1 MRRRVVVVLT
11 AVAATIVTA
20 LLAAPAAAPRHSSGR
35 GNVVVFGRDANIDRP
50 VSGDVQVYRG
60 TATIR
65 DVVDGDLLVFG
76 DGVTFEGNGR
86 VNGDVILAG
95 GKVTNGEGRVG
106 GHLYTPA
113 TVEGAVAMVTR
124 TAVIVSLLLVWMI
137 AAIVVTLM
145 SGREIRLSSIEVR
158 TSALHC
164 FTLGLVAV
172 TSFFLTGIV
181 FSYLVPYL
189 IGIPLLF
196 ALAVFAVLTK
206 IYGTVVVFH
215 AVGTLAAGART
226 RDQLAQR
233 RWFRGD
239 LAMVVVGVL
248 ILGAIRLIPVVGTI
262 VWAFASVFG
271 IGVALATKFG
281 RREPWFL
288 TWEPAAAR
296 RPIGV

>member
-1 MRRRVVVVLT
+1 VR
-11 AVAATIVTA
+11 
-20 LLAAPAAAPRHSSGR
+20 
-35 GNVVVFGRDANIDRP
+35 
-50 VSGDVQVYRG
+50 GDVQVYRG
-60 TATIR
+60 TATVR

-76 DGVTFEGNGR
+76 DGVTFDGNGR

-95 GKVTNGEGRVG
+95 GAVKNGDGRIGGRV
-106 GHLYTPA
+106 YTPA
-113 TVEGAVAMVTR
+113 TMEGAMAMITR

-158 TSALHC
+158 SSPLHC
-164 FTLGLVAV
+164 FALGLVAV
-172 TSFFLTGIV
+172 TSFLLTAIV

-206 IYGTVVVFH
+206 IYGTVALFH
-215 AVGTLAAGART
+215 AVGTLVAGART
-226 RDQLAQR
+226 REQLAQR

-248 ILGAIRLIPVVGTI
+248 VLGAIRLIPVVGTL
-262 VWAFASVFG
+262 VWAGVSVFG

-288 TWEPAAAR
+288 AWTPAPAR
-296 RPIGV
+296 AR